1 MRLCALLV
9 TLCEGGRVTDQQAF
23 LWRRRLTEERD
34 LKNITDL
41 HTRILLF
48 VHGAILDGEDQMSHT
63 AVAEALK
70 VGVRTVGDAY
80 RRAKALGLLA
90 WEAQFRAV
98 QGVRRRTVNR
108 YWLVMPGGE
117 AEVRPDVRRHRKP
130 VFLSS
135 KPKSM
140 VECAEPVAMPLHMIA
155 RAMEE
160 RLASRWRAKVI
171 LSGGG

>member
-1 MRLCALLV
+1 M
-9 TLCEGGRVTDQQAF
+9 TDQQAF
-23 LWRRRLTEERD
+23 LWRQRLGAERD

-48 VHGAILDGEDQMSHT
+48 IHGAILDGEDQMSHA

-90 WEAQFRAV
+90 WEAQLRLV

-108 YWLVMPGGE
+108 YWLVMPDVV
-117 AEVRPDVRRHRKP
+117 AEVRPDVRRHRKSVP
-130 VFLSS
+130 ITS
-135 KPKSM
+135 KPTCS
-140 VECAEPVAMPLHMIA
+140 VECAEPVLQPLHVIA
-155 RAMEE
+155 KAMEA
-160 RLASRWRAKVI
+160 RLARRWNAQRM
-171 LSGGG
+171 

>member
-1 MRLCALLV
+1 MRLCALVV
-9 TLCEGGRVTDQQAF
+9 TLCEGGRVTDQEAF
-23 LWRRRLTEERD
+23 QWRQRLVAERD

-48 VHGAILDGEDQMSHT
+48 TQGAIEAGEDQMSHS

-90 WEAQFRAV
+90 WEAQFRDV
-98 QGVRRRTVNR
+98 RGVRRRTTNLYR
-108 YWLVMPGGE
+108 LVMPEAE

-135 KPKSM
+135 RPTCS
-140 VECAEPVAMPLHMIA
+140 VECAEPIAAVPLHTIA
-155 RAMEE
+155 RMMEE
-160 RLASRWRAKVI
+160 RIAKRWASGLLR
-171 LSGGG
+171 S

>member
-1 MRLCALLV
+1 M
-9 TLCEGGRVTDQQAF
+9 TDQQAF
-23 LWRRRLTEERD
+23 QWRQRLTEERD

-48 VHGAILDGEDQMSHT
+48 TQGAIEAGEDEMSYA

-90 WEAQFRAV
+90 WEAQFRLV

-108 YWLVMPGGE
+108 YWLVMPEGE
-117 AEVRPDVRRHRKP
+117 AELRPDVRRHRKP

-135 KPKSM
+135 KPKSV
-140 VECAEPVAMPLHMIA
+140 VECAEPAAIPLHVIA
-155 RAMEE
+155 KAMEE
-160 RLASRWRAKVI
+160 RLASRWRAKVVQ
-171 LSGGG
+171 SGGG